1 MITRPFAQTLYRIH
15 NPRWAY
21 LPTSGA
27 GAAKHGGRANR
38 PGVEALY
45 LSSDVDTALAE
56 YQQAAPVLPPGTIV
70 SYTVSL
76 SKIADFSAGFQSAHW
91 HPIWEDFFCDWRKL
105 VLDKI
110 EPPSWVASDQI
121 MAAECRGL
129 LFPSV
134 VRNGGLNLVVYNGS
148 LTGGDTLQVN
158 DPNGDL
164 PSDQASW
171 R

>member
-1 MITRPFAQTLYRIH
+1 MITRPFAPTLYRIH

-76 SKIADFSAGFQSAHW
+76 SKIADFSAG
-91 HPIWEDFFCDWRKL
+91 
-105 VLDKI
+105 
-110 EPPSWVASDQI
+110 
-121 MAAECRGL
+121 
-129 LFPSV
+129 
-134 VRNGGLNLVVYNGS
+134 
-148 LTGGDTLQVN
+148 
-158 DPNGDL
+158 
-164 PSDQASW
+164 
-171 R
+171 